1 MSEQPSSGGQAQQP
15 AVEILAK
22 IVAAADRL
30 KTAREP
36 GAKPSDLQKARQER
50 REAIQEA
57 REFLRRQ
64 APRTR

>member
-1 MSEQPSSGGQAQQP
+1 MSEQSAAGGPAQQP

-30 KTAREP
+30 KKARES
-36 GAKPSDLQKARQER
+36 GAQASEMDEARQER
-50 REAIQEA
+50 REAMQRA

-64 APRTR
+64 AP

>member
-1 MSEQPSSGGQAQQP
+1 MSERSLSDGPALQP

-30 KTAREP
+30 KKARES
-36 GAKPSDLQKARQER
+36 GAQASEMDEARQER
-50 REAIQEA
+50 REAMQRA

-64 APRTR
+64 AP